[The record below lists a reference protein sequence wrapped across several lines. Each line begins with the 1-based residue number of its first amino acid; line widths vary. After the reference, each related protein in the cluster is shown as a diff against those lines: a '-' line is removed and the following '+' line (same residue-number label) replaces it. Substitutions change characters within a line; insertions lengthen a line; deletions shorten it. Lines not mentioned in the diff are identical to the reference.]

1 MGAEWDLFED
11 AVTSALRR
19 RESLIAR
26 FRERVIA
33 AGDKLSD
40 EQMEAIVHRLADT
53 VLQGEQLRHRSAH
66 DRR

>member
-11 AVTSALRR
+11 AVTSTHRR

-33 AGDKLSD
+33 AGDKLSS
-40 EQMEAIVHRLADT
+40 EQMDAIVHRLADT
-53 VLQGEQLRHRSAH
+53 VLQGEHLRHGSAY

>member
-1 MGAEWDLFED
+1 MGAEWDLFEN
-11 AVTSALRR
+11 AVTSTHRR

-33 AGDKLSD
+33 TGDKLSS
-40 EQMEAIVHRLADT
+40 EQVDAIVHRLADT
-53 VLQGEQLRHRSAH
+53 VLQREQLRHGSAY

>member
-11 AVTSALRR
+11 AATSARRR

-26 FRERVIA
+26 FRERVTA
-33 AGDKLSD
+33 TGDKLSS
-40 EQMEAIVHRLADT
+40 EQLDAIVHRLADT
-53 VLQGEQLRHRSAH
+53 VLQGEHLRHRSAS